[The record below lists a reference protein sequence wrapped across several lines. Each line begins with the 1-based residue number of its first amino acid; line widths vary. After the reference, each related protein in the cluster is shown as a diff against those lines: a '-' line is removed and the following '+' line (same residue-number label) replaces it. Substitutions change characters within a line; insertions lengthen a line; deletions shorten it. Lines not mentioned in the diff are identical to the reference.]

1 MKCIT
6 NNFKSIDFFGVNLSM
21 NFLKRQK
28 FKTLFGS
35 LLSLVLF
42 GYLLFKIY
50 SFTIKTINRENF
62 TQTNNIYYEDNSVNI
77 KNYEF
82 SLCFTES
89 IGDYNFLDFSDYF
102 YVVDSKNN
110 FEIDNCNKLNLKFFE
125 KYKKTP
131 LENKLKNN
139 CLCSKPKKD
148 LVVFS
153 DLIKANVTLYSLSIY
168 PKAKLFDIDFSKTFI
183 YYVNKNTYFDYSKID
198 PINLYLT
205 SIPLNPQ
212 LTTQQIYVYFNKIK
226 YSEIIDFDI
235 FYQKTTDYEDYTI
248 TDNSSS
254 AGETIRNEDKLIKPF
269 FTFNLFPETKIY
281 NYDITLLSMDNILA
295 TFNGVFQVLS
305 MLLGFIGNFYNNIF
319 FKKDFKNYISN
330 VKEEKD
336 LKKILKKIYDF
347 NKFNKH
353 NNYAEN
359 DIIGEISNLIDN
371 KLVLKDNNYQEN
383 LVLNHSNISKN
394 SKNEKNKSINELDN
408 LENLDFEVSN
418 ISPKYVFRIENNPNE
433 TNNAAK
439 SKNQTFIVKNNLIL
453 EENNKPKLNSCMKKE
468 NLIKLNNNYVNNIE
482 KKDNFSLSLL
492 ENYVNS
498 YEFLFDSFCQI
509 EFLKTLLFDEHLYLN
524 FKDLS
529 KLYISMYSKQK
540 NKYFDELKD
549 KIKNNEDFKN
559 KSKIN
564 NENELFLKEVIK
576 NKIIKNLRN
585 SINSE

>member
-21 NFLKRQK
+21 NFLKREK
-28 FKTLFGS
+28 YKSIFGS
-35 LLSLVLF
+35 FLSLALIAYIISKF
-42 GYLLFKIY
+42 Y
-50 SFTIKTINRENF
+50 SFTIKTINKENF
-62 TQTNNIYYEDNSVNI
+62 TQTNNNYYEDNEINL

-82 SLCFTES
+82 ILCFTQHLS
-89 IGDYNFLDFSDYF
+89 DYSFVKFSDYF
-102 YVVDSKNN
+102 KVVDSKNN
-110 FEIDNCNKLNLKFFE
+110 FEIDDCNILNIQILEKF
-125 KYKKTP
+125 KNTP
-131 LENKLKNN
+131 IKDTLPNN
-139 CLCSKPKKD
+139 CLCGRPKND
-148 LVVFS
+148 LFIFS
-153 DLIKANVTLYSLSIY
+153 DVIKAKMTVYSLSVF
-168 PKAKLFDIDFSKTFI
+168 PKDKLFTVDYANMFI
-183 YYVNKNTYFDYSKID
+183 HNLHKNTYFDYSKKD
-198 PINLYLT
+198 PINLFLT
-205 SIPLNPQ
+205 TILIKPQ
-212 LTTQQIYVYFNKIK
+212 LITQIYTLYFDTIK

-235 FYQKTTDYEDYTI
+235 FYYKNTDYQDYTL
-248 TDNSSS
+248 TSNARST
-254 AGETIRNEDKLIKPF
+254 GETISNEDKLTKPF
-269 FTFNLFPETKIY
+269 LQY
-281 NYDITLLSMDNILA
+281 NFFAENNIRKYDITLLSMDNILA
-295 TFNGVFQVLS
+295 SFNGVFQVLS

-383 LVLNHSNISKN
+383 LVLNHSNISKD
-394 SKNEKNKSINELDN
+394 SKNIKNKSINELDN

-418 ISPKYVFRIENNPNE
+418 ISPKNLFKIENNPNE

-439 SKNQTFIVKNNLIL
+439 SKNQTFILKNNLIL
-453 EENNKPKLNSCMKKE
+453 EENNKHKFNSSLKKEKLNVFKNNDDINNKE
-468 NLIKLNNNYVNNIE
+468 NKENSSLNL
-482 KKDNFSLSLL
+482 F

-529 KLYISMYSKQK
+529 KLYISINST
-540 NKYFDELKD
+540 DKD
-549 KIKNNEDFKN
+549 KYLDEIRNKFYNDIKELSKN
-559 KSKIN
+559 LIN
-564 NENELFLKEVIK
+564 NDIIEKDCVIEKILKK
-576 NKIIKNLRN
+576 KIFQY
-585 SINSE
+585 